1 MPVLDP
7 VRRLMTANA
16 RRGFETA
23 LGRTEPQI
31 EWRANQLDFAVAST
45 INRARVRLLKPRRNM
60 EALTR
65 RLEAHVAVLDDAS
78 RDMSPEAATEI
89 ETRKEHV
96 SWLLN
101 ELRRQL

>member
-1 MPVLDP
+1 M
-7 VRRLMTANA
+7 RRLVSANA
-16 RRGFETA
+16 RRGFETV

-45 INRARVRLLKPRRNM
+45 INRARVRLLKPRRNL

-65 RLEAHVAVLDDAS
+65 RLEAQVAVLDEAS
-78 RDMSPEAATEI
+78 SAVGPEASAEI
-89 ETRKEHV
+89 DTRKEHV
-96 SWLLN
+96 TWLLN